1 MADLPPP
8 ESLNAIVHEM
18 LGVKLLNVF
27 AGFAGGTVRGLVVK
41 GFSWPQRI
49 ASAVVGGI
57 TAGYATPAAM
67 PLIRKWLDLWAY
79 PTGDIEGSVGFALG
93 LVGMTVCD
101 AVIRWAR
108 RWRDGPPT
116 MPMPPKSS
124 G

>member
-8 ESLNAIVHEM
+8 DSWPAIVQQVF
-18 LGVKLLNVF
+18 GVKLLNVF

-57 TAGYATPAAM
+57 TAGYATPAVM
-67 PLIRKWLDLWAY
+67 PLVRKWLDLWAY
-79 PTGDIEGSVGFALG
+79 PNGDTEGSVGFALG
-93 LVGMTVCD
+93 LVGMTACD

-108 RWRDGPPT
+108 TFRDRPPSL
-116 MPMPPKSS
+116 PLPPK
-124 G
+124 